1 METPHGE
8 EHDYHF
14 CSGVRIFKYYVPMNY
29 ENISSVQNFTTTN
42 ETVILSHQCYI
53 KGSVGSSH

>member
-1 METPHGE
+1 MVKSMIT
-8 EHDYHF
+8 HF

-53 KGSVGSSH
+53 KDSVGSSH